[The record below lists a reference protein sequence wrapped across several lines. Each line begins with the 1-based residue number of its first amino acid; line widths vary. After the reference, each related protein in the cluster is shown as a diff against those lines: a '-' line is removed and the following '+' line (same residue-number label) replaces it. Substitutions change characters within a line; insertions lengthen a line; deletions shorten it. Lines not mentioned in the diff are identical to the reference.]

1 MQSSLVAGRFE
12 AGIDEAGRGPL
23 FGSVFAAAVIAPE
36 DGFPGGT
43 KAVRDSKKYSSRKTR
58 ATAAEL
64 VKEHAIDWAVG
75 EATAAEVDKA
85 NIRGATLL
93 AMRRAIQS
101 LRVVPDHLVVD
112 GSDFEPF
119 IMLGPDRG
127 DGDDAFISI
136 PHTCVVKGDSI
147 YASVAAASVLAKVAH
162 DAHIAAFC
170 ESHPEA
176 AERYGLSANMGYG
189 TAVHIA
195 ALRAHGPLPMHRKSF
210 APCRQA

>member
-1 MQSSLVAGRFE
+1 MQNVLVAGRLE

-23 FGSVFAAAVIAPE
+23 FGSVFAAAVIAP
-36 DGFPGGT
+36 DAGFPGGS

-58 ATAAEL
+58 TVAAEL
-64 VKEHAIDWAVG
+64 VKEHAIDWAIG
-75 EATAAEVDKA
+75 EATAAEIDKI

-93 AMRRAIQS
+93 AMRRAVLS
-101 LRVVPDHLVVD
+101 LRVIPDHLVVD

-136 PHTCVVKGDSI
+136 PHTCVVKGDSL

-170 ESHPEA
+170 ESDPEA
-176 AERYGLSANMGYG
+176 AERYGLSSNMGYG
-189 TAVHIA
+189 TAIHMA
-195 ALRAHGPLPMHRKSF
+195 ALAEHGPLPLHRKSF
-210 APCRQA
+210 APCRL